1 MKLTGKAKIAGV
13 MGHPVGHS
21 LSPRLHGYWLDLYK
35 IDGAYVPFEVKPED
49 LADSLRALPKLGIR
63 GCNLTVPHK
72 ETAMQ
77 IVDEIED
84 HARRIGAVNTIVVE
98 DDGRLLARNTD
109 GLGFLENILVN
120 AEGWLPTNGPAVIIG
135 AGGAARALIVAL
147 LDAGVPEIRLVNRTR
162 ERAENLA
169 RELAPQQISVVDWE
183 NRSECLE
190 DVTLLVNSTTQGM
203 KGQPP
208 LDLNLDRLPQT
219 AVVNDIVYNPL
230 ITPLLA
236 DARERGNQIVDGLG
250 MLLYQA
256 VPGFEAWFGITPDVT
271 EELRQRVLAGLV

>member
-1 MKLTGKAKIAGV
+1 
-13 MGHPVGHS
+13 MGYPVGHS

-35 IDGAYVPFEVKPED
+35 VDGAYVPFEVKPENLGD
-49 LADSLRALPKLGIR
+49 CLRALPKLGIR

-72 ETAMQ
+72 ETALGF
-77 IVDEIED
+77 VDEIED
-84 HARRIGAVNTIVVE
+84 HARRIGAINTIVVGN
-98 DDGRLLARNTD
+98 DGRLTGRNTD

-120 AEGWLPTNGPAVIIG
+120 AENWQPSKGPAVIIG

-147 LDAGVPEIRLVNRTR
+147 LEAGVPEIRLVNRTR

-169 RELAPQQISVVDWE
+169 QELSPHQIRVIDWKD
-183 NRSECLE
+183 RSDCLQ
-190 DVTLLVNSTTQGM
+190 DITLLVNSTTQGM

-208 LDLNLDRLPQT
+208 LDLDLGRLPET

-230 ITPLLA
+230 ITPLLSA
-236 DARERGNQIVDGLG
+236 AQQRGNEIVDGLG
-250 MLLYQA
+250 MLLFQA
-256 VPGFEAWFGITPDVT
+256 VPGFEAWFGVRPEVT

>member
-13 MGHPVGHS
+13 MGCPVRHS

-35 IDGAYVPFEVKPED
+35 VDGAYVPFEVKPENLGD
-49 LADSLRALPKLGIR
+49 ALRALPKLGIR

-72 ETAMQ
+72 ETAM
-77 IVDEIED
+77 EILDHIDD
-84 HARRIGAVNTIVVE
+84 HARLIGAVNTVVV
-98 DDGRLLARNTD
+98 DDQGKLTGRNTD

-120 AEGWLPTNGPAVIIG
+120 GEGWLPTAGPAVIIG

-147 LDAGVPEIRLVNRTR
+147 LDAGVPEIRLVNRTLG
-162 ERAENLA
+162 RAETLA
-169 RELAPQQISVVDWE
+169 RELGPQQISVIDWE
-183 NRSECLE
+183 NRSDALE
-190 DVTLLVNSTTQGM
+190 DTALLVNSTTQGM

-208 LDLNLDRLPQT
+208 LDLDLDRLPQS

-236 DARERGNQIVDGLG
+236 EAQDRGNQIVDGLG

-256 VPGFEAWFGITPDVT
+256 VPGFEAWFGIRPEVT
-271 EELRQRVLAGLV
+271 EDLRLRVFEGL